1 MVSALMAHLLAERSG
16 DGDRV
21 ALVGLNHDLAAV
33 RTDDLAATDD
43 LDVDQ
48 VTRLQACELLHCV
61 DLLETIHDVTSERY
75 RLLALILD
83 QRSLNA

>member
-1 MVSALMAHLLAERSG
+1 MVSALMAYLLADRAV

-21 ALVGLNHDLAAV
+21 AFVGLNDDLAAV
-33 RTDDLAATDD
+33 RADDLAAADD

-48 VTRLQACELLHCV
+48 VTGLQACELLHCV

-75 RLLALILD
+75 RLRALILV
-83 QRSLNA
+83 QLSLDA